1 MESESLY
8 ELWETLVNYIP
19 GKDKI
24 EAGEMFIKQCDD
36 LGMSS
41 EDIEILIDGNP
52 ILLVSLDRYFEDEE
66 DEYYEEVP
74 KCLTNKEK
82 CFWPIGPYEIKNT
95 DYLKN
100 SNNFLIQQP
109 DGDNYEC
116 ASLSDMKRTAK
127 SKESDGLKRKYYK
140 GFFEC
145 SKAIM
150 DEVRKSGAVP
160 LGFGSGDFN
169 DTV

>member
-36 LGMSS
+36 LGMRS

-66 DEYYEEVP
+66 DEDDEE
-74 KCLTNKEK
+74 
-82 CFWPIGPYEIKNT
+82 
-95 DYLKN
+95 
-100 SNNFLIQQP
+100 
-109 DGDNYEC
+109 
-116 ASLSDMKRTAK
+116 
-127 SKESDGLKRKYYK
+127 
-140 GFFEC
+140 
-145 SKAIM
+145 
-150 DEVRKSGAVP
+150 DE
-160 LGFGSGDFN
+160 N
-169 DTV
+169 DDWY

>member
-66 DEYYEEVP
+66 DEDYEE
-74 KCLTNKEK
+74 
-82 CFWPIGPYEIKNT
+82 
-95 DYLKN
+95 
-100 SNNFLIQQP
+100 
-109 DGDNYEC
+109 
-116 ASLSDMKRTAK
+116 
-127 SKESDGLKRKYYK
+127 
-140 GFFEC
+140 
-145 SKAIM
+145 
-150 DEVRKSGAVP
+150 DE
-160 LGFGSGDFN
+160 N
-169 DTV
+169 DDWY